1 MPTSSLPSFIAG
13 GRTADIKSAYINKPV
28 ATGTIPTWKP
38 TPYVNVNQ
46 GNANKGPV
54 IYGEPGKVVTP
65 TVKTCPTC
73 GQVIK

>member
-1 MPTSSLPSFIAG
+1 MPTSSHPSFIAG
-13 GRTADIKSAYINKPV
+13 DRTADIKSAYINKPV

-54 IYGEPGKVVTP
+54 IYG
-65 TVKTCPTC
+65 
-73 GQVIK
+73 